1 MNNLEV
7 RFDLAS
13 KESRISELE
22 SETMKDGFWDDRQNS
37 QSVFDELNKNKSIV
51 SDYQRVL
58 EKLES
63 VNETYQLVKEETDE
77 EVIEIL
83 KMEYEDLLTYFEDFE
98 IKVLLSGKYDG
109 NDAIVEIHP
118 GAGGTESHDFAA
130 MLYRMLTRYVD
141 RKGFKMTVIDYL
153 AGEEAGIKSVTF
165 KVSGDLAYGYL
176 KSEKGVHRLVRI
188 SPFDGSGRRHTSFA
202 AVSVTPEIKDVELNI
217 PDSDI
222 DMETHRATGAGGQH
236 INKTDSAVRLIHKPT
251 GIVAASQS
259 ERSQHANR
267 DQALAMLKS
276 RVFELMQEEQ
286 AKRLDEI
293 TGVKSAIEWGS
304 QIRSY
309 VMHPYSMVKDNR
321 TNYEEGNVDA
331 VLDGKI
337 ENFVYEFLSD
347 NSNAQ

>member
-7 RFDLAS
+7 RFDLDN
-13 KESRISELE
+13 KQSRISELE
-22 SETMKDGFWDDRQNS
+22 KETMKAGFWDDRQNS
-37 QSVFDELNKNKSIV
+37 QRVFDELNKNKSIV
-51 SDYQRVL
+51 SDYYRVL

-337 ENFVYEFLSD
+337 ENFVYEFLSN

>member
-202 AVSVTPEIKDVELNI
+202 AVSVTPEINDVELNI

-337 ENFVYEFLSD
+337 ENFVYEFLSN

>member
-141 RKGFKMTVIDYL
+141 RKGFKMTVINYL

-337 ENFVYEFLSD
+337 ENFVYEFLSN

>member
-337 ENFVYEFLSD
+337 ENFVYEFLSN